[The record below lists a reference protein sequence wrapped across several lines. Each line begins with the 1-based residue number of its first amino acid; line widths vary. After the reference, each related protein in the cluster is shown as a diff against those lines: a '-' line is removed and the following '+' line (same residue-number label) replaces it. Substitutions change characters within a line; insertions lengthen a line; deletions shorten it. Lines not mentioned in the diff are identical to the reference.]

1 MVYLLKMVIF
11 HGYFNNQMVWKVIGC
26 TMMYPPE
33 ICYMS
38 WKITMFEN
46 RFFLGT
52 EWAMAS
58 TNYQVLHWETFVI
71 KPLEISLCMI
81 WSVFWAIG
89 MEGKRNIWHQACGA
103 TTSVSIPQEDF
114 LLMPPE
120 SCFKAPSSASRTT
133 VFKSW
138 SSAGYWLGH
147 VRS

>member
-71 KPLEISLCMI
+71 KPLEISLCVWFGQSFELSEWKVKETSGTSRVGPPPQCLSHRRI
-81 WSVFWAIG
+81 FFWCLLSLVLKRRLLRVALRCLNHDHPQVIG
-89 MEGKRNIWHQACGA
+89 
-103 TTSVSIPQEDF
+103 
-114 LLMPPE
+114 
-120 SCFKAPSSASRTT
+120 
-133 VFKSW
+133 
-138 SSAGYWLGH
+138 
-147 VRS
+147 